1 MNDHSLVL
9 FLLSHPLAVQH
20 QVFNQLVM
28 PIINQVVLMLVL
40 LDMMSLHLQSVGQD
54 MIMAVAL
61 AAFHRVVTN
70 HPHRIV
76 QMVVV
81 VIVKVSNHRM
91 VVMVLRIIQMV
102 SLMVV
107 IATNRIHHLNK
118 YIVNRTKL
126 DI

>member
-1 MNDHSLVL
+1 MK
-9 FLLSHPLAVQH
+9 
-20 QVFNQLVM
+20 
-28 PIINQVVLMLVL
+28 IINQVVSMLVL

-81 VIVKVSNHRM
+81 VVIVKVSNHRM

-107 IATNRIHHLNK
+107 IAMNRIHHPNK

>member
-1 MNDHSLVL
+1 MK
-9 FLLSHPLAVQH
+9 
-20 QVFNQLVM
+20 
-28 PIINQVVLMLVL
+28 IINQVVSMLVL

-61 AAFHRVVTN
+61 AAFHQVVTG
-70 HPHRIV
+70 HLHRIV

-81 VIVKVSNHRM
+81 VIVKVFNHRM

>member
-1 MNDHSLVL
+1 MK
-9 FLLSHPLAVQH
+9 
-20 QVFNQLVM
+20 
-28 PIINQVVLMLVL
+28 IINQVVSMLVL
-40 LDMMSLHLQSVGQD
+40 LDMMSLHLQSVVQD
-54 MIMAVAL
+54 MIIAVAP
-61 AAFHRVVTN
+61 AAFHRVVTD
-70 HPHRIV
+70 HLHRIV
-76 QMVVV
+76 QMVVVV